1 MLTKNTARVC
11 QKKRKI
17 LGEIRSAATAVA
29 AAIWGNEKTSGMD
42 YYMIA
47 LRVQERKERK
57 KKSADTCIREQERE
71 NGQVFLYCII
81 KGKHLHQTPSFG
93 SRNFLL
99 FKLQITQCI
108 ELALVETLVYYY
120 VKNFV
125 HVQRGAAHWN

>member
-99 FKLQITQCI
+99 FKLQILNVLNWRSLRLLYIIT
-108 ELALVETLVYYY
+108 